1 MSGGKGGGGAS
12 SSSPTEAGDNLASS
26 QYAQVIDLISEGEVE
41 GLVGTFATDLVAG
54 KSYVISRVGTS
65 DFTLAGASSNTIGTR
80 FTAKGPTPGTGVV
93 NTDRSIFL
101 DNTPLMNDD
110 GRYNFRGVKT
120 YQRNGTQNQDP
131 IPFKDSVAS
140 ETAVGVVVES
150 GEPITRTIVNN
161 NIDAVRITLTVPVL
175 QRFDDKGNIHGS
187 SFHYAI
193 QTRYEGDA
201 GFTTVV
207 PAPGSGRTS
216 QVISGR
222 TADPYQRDHIV
233 QLSGA
238 FPVDIRVVRLAAD
251 SDSAKVANA
260 FEWTSYTEIIN
271 DRLRYPN
278 SALIGLSVDAKQFN
292 RIPQRTYRIRG
303 VKIQLPTGVTVDQT
317 NGRVIYPNDDDW
329 YWDGDFQAA
338 QWCSDPA
345 WILWDLLLSSRFGI
359 GDHISASQLDK
370 WAFLAASKYCSELVP
385 DGFGGQEPRFSCNV
399 NIQTS
404 EEAYKLINDMCSVFR
419 AMPYLSTGALTIS
432 QDSPQDSAY
441 LFTLA
446 NVTPEGFSYS
456 SSSLKTRATVAIVSY
471 LDMNIRDIAKEV
483 VEDKDAIQ
491 RYGII
496 TTELS
501 AFACTSRGQ
510 ARRVGE
516 WLLYTNHYENEVVS
530 FTTAID
536 AGVIVRPGHVIEISD
551 PVRSEEHGGGRIA
564 AATTTAIT
572 VDDATGLVLGTT
584 PTLSVILSNG
594 TVESKAVSSIVG
606 NVITVSSAYSSAP
619 NVNSIWIYQTAD
631 LQSSTWR
638 VLSVAEQE
646 QMQYTVTAIAYNA
659 SKYDYIERDQPLQQ
673 RDITNLNIVPD
684 APIGLQAEE
693 ALYTTNGTVASKIAI
708 NWQQATNATSYRL
721 RYRYEDDNWIEV
733 DEASPGYEILNT
745 LVGTYEFEVYAIS
758 ASNLRSS
765 EPAVFSIEAKG
776 KTAEPLDPEGLSLI
790 AIDQASA
797 VISWERSTELDVVL
811 NGSVLIRHQ
820 PVLAGASWENAQEI
834 VPAAAG
840 GQTQKQVPL
849 LEGTYLIK
857 FEDDLG
863 NKSRNAASVVVDL
876 PAPVPRLEIDTINEN
891 PTWAG
896 TFSSMLYSDDQDAIT
911 LANVV
916 FIDDMAPEIVISD
929 PTPDPGPIIVQQTWD
944 LLPSIDSVGGIVPR
958 GEYEFSAA
966 NVVDMLNVYDVNL
979 VRSLAFTSYLT
990 GGLWDDYIA
999 VIDEWDLIDGDVVD
1013 RANAAMYVAATDDDP
1028 AGTPTWGE
1036 WREFAN
1042 ATIRGR
1048 GFKFKVVATTTEQL
1062 HNIAIDTAG
1071 VKVELQQRT
1080 ESSDVITVPSGT
1092 TGAVTYSFIDEF
1104 YEPPSVG
1111 ITAYDMAASDVFAI
1125 TNVTRSGF
1133 DLEFT
1138 LGGGAADRSFTY
1150 TAVGYGKEI

>member
-12 SSSPTEAGDNLASS
+12 SSTPTEAGDNLASS
-26 QYAQVIDLISEGEVE
+26 QYARVIDLISEGEIE
-41 GLVGTFATDLVAG
+41 GLVGTFATDLVKD
-54 KSYVISRVGTS
+54 KSYIISRVGTS
-65 DFTLAGASSNTIGTR
+65 DFTLAGAPSNTVGTR
-80 FTAKGPTPGTGVV
+80 FTAKGPTTGTGVV

-110 GRYNFRGVKT
+110 GRYNFRGIKT

-131 IPFKDSVAS
+131 IPFQDSVAS
-140 ETAVGVVVES
+140 ETAVGVAVES
-150 GEPITRTIVNN
+150 GEPIIRTIVNN

-187 SFHYAI
+187 SFHYRI
-193 QTRYEGDA
+193 QARYEGDA

-207 PAPGSGRTS
+207 PAPSSGRTD

-238 FPVDIRVVRLAAD
+238 FPVDIKVERLGAD
-251 SDSAKVANA
+251 SASAKEANA

-292 RIPQRTYRIRG
+292 RIPQRTYRVRG
-303 VKIQLPTGVTVDQT
+303 VKIQLPTGVTVDRT
-317 NGRVIYPNDDDW
+317 NGRVVYPDGFT
-329 YWDGDFQAA
+329 WDGTFQAA

-359 GDHISASQLDK
+359 GDHIVASQLDK
-370 WAFLAASKYCSELVP
+370 WAFFAASKYCSALVP

-510 ARRVGE
+510 ARRIGE

-536 AGVIVRPGHVIEISD
+536 AGVIVRPGQVIEISD
-551 PVRSEEHGGGRIA
+551 PVRSEERRGGRIT

-572 VDDATGLVLGTT
+572 VDDATGLALGTT
-584 PTLSVILSNG
+584 PTLSVILPNG

-606 NVITVSSAYSSAP
+606 NVITVASAYTSAP

-631 LQSSTWR
+631 IQSSTWR

-646 QMQYTVTAIAYNA
+646 QMQYTVSAIAYNA

-693 ALYTTNGTVASKIAI
+693 ALYTTNGTVASKIVI
-708 NWQQATNATSYRL
+708 SWQQATNATSYRL
-721 RYRYEDDNWIEV
+721 RYRYEDGNWVEV
-733 DEASPGYEILNT
+733 DEVSPGYEISNT

-797 VISWERSTELDVVL
+797 IISWQRSTELDVIL
-811 NGSVLIRHQ
+811 NGAVLIRHQ
-820 PVLAGASWENAQEI
+820 PVLSGASWENAQEI

-840 GQTQKQVPL
+840 SQTQKQVPL

-863 NKSRNAASVVVDL
+863 NKSRNAASIVVDL
-876 PAPVPRLEIDTINEN
+876 PAPVPRLEIDALSEQ

-911 LANVV
+911 LVNVIFV
-916 FIDDMAPEIVISD
+916 DDMAQD
-929 PTPDPGPIIVQQTWD
+929 GDWD

-966 NVVDMLNVYDVNL
+966 NVVDMENVYDVNL
-979 VRSLAFTSYLT
+979 IRSLAFTAYLT

-999 VIDEWDLIDGDVVD
+999 AIDEWDLIDGDVVD

-1028 AGTPTWGE
+1028 AGTPDWGE

-1042 ATIRGR
+1042 ATVRGR
-1048 GFKFKVVATTTEQL
+1048 GFKFKVVATTSEQL

-1071 VKVELQQRT
+1071 VIVELQQRT

-1092 TGAVTYSFIDEF
+1092 TGAVTYSFTDAF
-1104 YEPPSVG
+1104 YDPPSVG
-1111 ITAYDMAASDVFAI
+1111 ITAYDMAASDIFAI

-1138 LGGGAADRSFTY
+1138 LSAAADRSFTY

>member
-12 SSSPTEAGDNLASS
+12 SSTPTEAGDNLASS

-41 GLVGTFATDLVAG
+41 GLAGTFATDLVAG

-65 DFTLAGASSNTIGTR
+65 DFTLAGAPDNTVGTR

-110 GRYNFRGVKT
+110 GKYNFRNVKT

-131 IPFKDSVAS
+131 IPFQDSVAS
-140 ETAVGVVVES
+140 ETAVGVAVES
-150 GEPITRTIVNN
+150 GEPIIRTIVNN

-187 SFHYAI
+187 SFHYRI
-193 QTRYEGDA
+193 QARYEGDA

-207 PAPGSGRTS
+207 PAPSSGRTD

-238 FPVDIRVVRLAAD
+238 FPVDIKVERLGAD
-251 SDSAKVANA
+251 SASAKEANA

-292 RIPQRTYRIRG
+292 RIPQRTYRVRG
-303 VKIQLPTGVTVDQT
+303 VKIQLPTGVTVDRT
-317 NGRVIYPNDDDW
+317 NGRVVYPDGFT
-329 YWDGDFQAA
+329 WDGTFQAA

-359 GDHISASQLDK
+359 GDHIVASQLDK
-370 WAFLAASKYCSELVP
+370 WAFFAASKYCSALVP

-510 ARRVGE
+510 ARRIGE

-536 AGVIVRPGHVIEISD
+536 AGVIVRPGQVIEISD
-551 PVRSEEHGGGRIA
+551 PVRSEERRGGRIT

-572 VDDATGLVLGTT
+572 VDDATGLALGTT
-584 PTLSVILSNG
+584 PTLSVILPNG

-606 NVITVSSAYSSAP
+606 NVITVASAYTSAP

-631 LQSSTWR
+631 IQSSTWR

-646 QMQYTVTAIAYNA
+646 QMQYTVSAIAYNA

-693 ALYTTNGTVASKIAI
+693 ALYTTNGTVASKIVI
-708 NWQQATNATSYRL
+708 SWQQATNATSYRL
-721 RYRYEDDNWIEV
+721 RYRYEDDNWVEV
-733 DEASPGYEILNT
+733 DEVSPGYEISNT

-797 VISWERSTELDVVL
+797 IISWQRSTELDVIL
-811 NGSVLIRHQ
+811 NGAVLIRHQ
-820 PVLAGASWENAQEI
+820 PVLSGASWENAQEI

-840 GQTQKQVPL
+840 SQTQKQVPL

-863 NKSRNAASVVVDL
+863 NKSRNAASIVVDL
-876 PAPVPRLEIDTINEN
+876 PAPVPRLEIDALSEQ

-911 LANVV
+911 LVNVIFV
-916 FIDDMAPEIVISD
+916 DDMAQD
-929 PTPDPGPIIVQQTWD
+929 GDWD

-966 NVVDMLNVYDVNL
+966 NVVDMGHVYDVNL
-979 VRSLAFTSYLT
+979 IRALAFTAYLT

-999 VIDEWDLIDGDVVD
+999 AIDEWDLIDGDVVD

-1028 AGTPTWGE
+1028 AGTPDWGE

-1042 ATIRGR
+1042 ATVRGR
-1048 GFKFKVVATTTEQL
+1048 GFKFKVVATTSERL

-1071 VKVELQQRT
+1071 VIVELQQRT

-1092 TGAVTYSFIDEF
+1092 TGAVTYSFTDAF
-1104 YEPPSVG
+1104 YDPPSVG
-1111 ITAYDMAASDVFAI
+1111 ITAYDMAASDIFAI

-1138 LGGGAADRSFTY
+1138 LSAAADRSFTY